1 MWLLHNANP
10 QLAAG
15 KEVEVV
21 GTIYVAGPLTMMERW
36 QWEKQLRQALDVSCP
51 GAPPGKRVMMRLRL
65 EVV

>member
-1 MWLLHNANP
+1 LWLLHNANP

-21 GTIYVAGPLTMMERW
+21 GTIYVVGPLSRKER
-36 QWEKQLRQALDVSCP
+36 QQCEKQLLQALDVSCP
-51 GAPPGKRVMMRLRL
+51 GLPSCERVMMRLQL